1 MFDTMVTSP
10 LEDATAPRAALQAAT
25 VTAWQQSLSAAT
37 STASG
42 LDDAERIDAIR
53 ALEELVCTAT
63 AAQAMLSAELD
74 GSQRVEHAAAGEP
87 PARQGRGVAAQVALA
102 RRESHHR
109 GQRHLGLAR
118 IVAAE
123 LPHTWA
129 AWRAGCI
136 TEWTATL
143 IARETACLSRVDRGA
158 VDVGVAGDPDQLE
171 RMSPRQ
177 VMHACQAEAARLD
190 PASIVARRR
199 KAETER
205 RVSLRPAPDTMTWLT
220 ALLPVKDGVAVHA
233 ALVRAA
239 ETAVAARDGR
249 SRGQT
254 MADTLVA
261 SVLAGDAA
269 RAHDLT
275 RWDPAPTED
284 QAAAAAGVT
293 LNLVMTDLSLFGT
306 SEAPGHLD
314 GYGPVPAELARELVA
329 GACARGERVWLR
341 RLYTS
346 PVTGELVSMDARS
359 RLFRGSLARYIRL
372 RDQTCRTPWCDA
384 PVRAVD
390 HAEDHDVGGDTS
402 AVNGQGLCEACN
414 HAKQAPGWQARPSP
428 GVGGHEIETTTPTG
442 HTYRTRPPAVATIR
456 ESPIRIDYVL
466 TG

>member
-1 MFDTMVTSP
+1 MFETR
-10 LEDATAPRAALQAAT
+10 LDATTL
-25 VTAWQQSLSAAT
+25 TAWQQSLARSLET
-37 STASG
+37 G
-42 LDDAERIDAIR
+42 PRLDGGRDDAGRVEAIR

-63 AAQAMLSAELD
+63 AAQALLSAELD
-74 GSQRVEHAAAGEP
+74 DSQRAEHAAVGEP

-129 AWRAGCI
+129 AWRAGHI

-143 IARETACLSRVDRGA
+143 IARETACLSREDRGE
-158 VDVGVAGDPDQLE
+158 VDAAVAGDPDQLE

-177 VMHACQAEAARLD
+177 VVHACQAEAARLD

-239 ETAVAARDGR
+239 ETAVAAGDER

-261 SVLAGDAA
+261 SVLAGDAV

-275 RWDPAPTED
+275 RWDATQTED
-284 QAAAAAGVT
+284 QAAAAGVT

-329 GACARGERVWLR
+329 DACTRGERVWLR

-359 RLFRGSLARYIRL
+359 RLFRGSLARFIRL

-428 GVGGHEIETTTPTG
+428 GVGSHEIETMTPTG

-466 TG
+466 AG